1 MFIAYIC
8 KKSKNMISKIK
19 YEYLLGI
26 IAVLWVLFFSFVL
39 QLKPYFYQ
47 LGDDATYLE
56 ASKLL
61 YFKGLLD
68 NTRPFLIAALFGI
81 PYLFGFNDDIVIQ
94 WGFILN
100 FCSWFFTVILIF
112 KILSTQIN
120 RGLAFSGAIV
130 FIFCIGNLAH
140 AFRFLSES
148 GFIFLF
154 TFSIYLLSK
163 YEINKNINYIISAI
177 FVVFINVLVKPVAI
191 GFFVIILLFY
201 YKRIKELFF
210 AKYASILAVG
220 ILLLF
225 FQMYSMKK
233 NFGDYTLSYISS
245 ITYYN
250 YLGAKAYCYQKD
262 TIYLPGENQRTH
274 DFIKLSSH
282 EMKKVAEKDFSYQ
295 LKNNTLNLFKAYLF
309 CIYSNSS
316 KGNYI
321 VSECKNKNETR
332 YFDFFRFAFKSI
344 SKMQTIGFTI
354 VGVLLSFYFLVTYKK
369 QRAFFV
375 LISILLLYI
384 FFISAISCYE
394 CDRFHIAFYPIVI
407 LLFFE
412 RFKTNI
418 LK

>member
-1 MFIAYIC
+1 MGFFTIELIFVGC
-8 KKSKNMISKIK
+8 
-19 YEYLLGI
+19 
-26 IAVLWVLFFSFVL
+26 VLWVLFFSFVL
-39 QLKPYFYQ
+39 QLNPYFYQ
-47 LGDDATYLE
+47 MGDDATYLG
-56 ASKLL
+56 ASRLL
-61 YFKGLLD
+61 YFNGLLD
-68 NTRPFLIAALFGI
+68 NTRPFIIAALFGI
-81 PYLFGFNDDIVIQ
+81 PYLFGFDDDIVIQ

-100 FCSWFFTVILIF
+100 FCSWFYTVILIF

-120 RGLAFSGAIV
+120 RRFAFLGAIV

-148 GFIFLF
+148 VFIFLF

-163 YEINKNINYIISAI
+163 YKYKKNINHIISAI
-177 FVVFINVLVKPVAI
+177 FVVIINVLIKPVAI

-210 AKYASILAVG
+210 TKYASILAIG
-220 ILLLF
+220 IFLLL

-262 TIYLPGENQRTH
+262 TIYLPGKNKRTR

-282 EMKKVAEKDFSYQ
+282 EMKKLADRDFSYQ
-295 LKNNTLNLFKAYLF
+295 LKNNTINIFKAYLF

-321 VSECKNKNETR
+321 VSECKNKNETS
-332 YFDFFRFAFKSI
+332 YFNFFRFVFKAV

-354 VGVLLSFYFLVTYKK
+354 VGVLLSFYFLITYKK

-407 LLFFE
+407 FLFFE
-412 RFKTNI
+412 WFNNKY
-418 LK
+418 LKI